1 MNPGSQLNTTLLGNT
16 VESPEEEP
24 FMGTDNGPHSTAE
37 NQKKQLIISCVSGTE
52 SRLQNTELICLVLGA
67 DR

>member
-37 NQKKQLIISCVSGTE
+37 NQKTINNILCQWNGITFTE
-52 SRLQNTELICLVLGA
+52 YRVDMSSPRS
-67 DR
+67 

>member
-37 NQKKQLIISCVSGTE
+37 NQKKKLIISCSQWNGITFTE
-52 SRLQNTELICLVLGA
+52 YRVDMSSARS
-67 DR
+67 